1 MRGDFEVVVA
11 CDDGRVRK
19 LGQGFTTYACIS
31 FTRDLRPLD
40 VHIGLLKV
48 DGLEASSII
57 ATSSLMVSRGRPFA
71 LLLGSLTIAGFNV
84 VSPATVMKLTGSP
97 TLVVYTYRPSF
108 ERLRPAFERLPH
120 RELRARILR
129 VVDEARRVLT
139 PRGELWVLAWGIGLD
154 EARNLI
160 VSLQEHSR
168 VPEPIRVAHNV
179 ASEASLILNYV
190 LKNLI

>member
-1 MRGDFEVVVA
+1 
-11 CDDGRVRK
+11 
-19 LGQGFTTYACIS
+19 
-31 FTRDLRPLD
+31 
-40 VHIGLLKV
+40 
-48 DGLEASSII
+48 
-57 ATSSLMVSRGRPFA
+57 
-71 LLLGSLTIAGFNV
+71 
-84 VSPATVMKLTGSP
+84 MKLTGSP